1 MYRVK
6 VSAEPEDAAVMA
18 TEPRRRSEDKT
29 KQPW

>member
-6 VSAEPEDAAVMA
+6 VSADPADAPVMSTA
-18 TEPRRRSEDKT
+18 PRRRSEDKT